1 MLLALLK
8 AEIGFILPSFFAR
21 HPELGLHGFRIS
33 CSRRQLAYKG
43 LENIQWFTTWL
54 IIALTIEEYET
65 IILERIADLVL
76 DSINDFGR
84 EVCLAAPRIS
94 LKPEENR
101 RVLAVILLSS
111 LHMVIGILDS

>member
-8 AEIGFILPSFFAR
+8 AEIGFILPSFFA
-21 HPELGLHGFRIS
+21 HLPELALHGFRIS
-33 CSRRQLAYKG
+33 CGRRQLAYKG
-43 LENIQWFTTWL
+43 LENIQWLITWL
-54 IIALTIEEYET
+54 IIALTIEEYEA

-94 LKPEENR
+94 LEPENR
-101 RVLAVILLSS
+101 
-111 LHMVIGILDS
+111 